1 MPQPHSDKK
10 DSELIDLYWN
20 TRDNRYLG
28 ILLERYTLP
37 LFGVCMKYLKEEESA
52 KDAVQQV
59 FLKALTELEKY
70 RVEYVKSWLHT
81 VARNHCLMQLRD
93 REAPFVEITDRMNP
107 SDREDEDMR
116 LLKEVRE
123 QTLDLM
129 EEALGE
135 LSQEQQSCVRL
146 FYLEKK
152 SYLEVSGET
161 GYPLNAVKSHIQNG
175 KRRLRI
181 ILQNRIDGHG

>member
-1 MPQPHSDKK
+1 MPPPQTDPTDA
-10 DSELIDLYWN
+10 DLMDRYWRS
-20 TRDNRYLG
+20 RDNRYLG
-28 ILLERYTLP
+28 TLLERYTLL
-37 LFGVCMKYLKEEESA
+37 LFGVCMKYLKDEEAA

-93 REAPFVEITDRMNP
+93 RGVPHLGITDRMDL
-107 SDREDEDMR
+107 SDEGEEDER
-116 LLKEVRE
+116 LLHRLKEKA
-123 QTLDLM
+123 LDLL

-135 LSQEQQSCVRL
+135 LSEEQRTCVRL

-152 SYLEVSGET
+152 SYLQVSEAT
-161 GYPLNAVKSHIQNG
+161 GYPLNSVKSHIQNG
-175 KRRLRI
+175 KRNLRI
-181 ILQNRIDGHG
+181 ILKKRIGSHE

>member
-1 MPQPHSDKK
+1 MPPPHAEKK
-10 DSELIDLYWN
+10 DSELLDLYWS

-59 FLKALTELEKY
+59 FLKALTELSKY

-93 REAPFVEITDRMNP
+93 RNAPSLEITDTMP
-107 SDREDEDMR
+107 LSDREDEDA
-116 LLKEVRE
+116 LLLLEVRE
-123 QTLDLM
+123 KTLDML
-129 EEALGE
+129 EESLGQ
-135 LSQEQQSCVRL
+135 LSEEQRTCVRL
-146 FYLEKK
+146 FYLERK
-152 SYLEVSGET
+152 SYQQVSELT
-161 GYPLNAVKSHIQNG
+161 GYPPNAVKSHIQNG
-175 KRRLRI
+175 KRNLRI
-181 ILQNRIDGHG
+181 SLQKKMEHER

>member
-1 MPQPHSDKK
+1 MPPTHADKK
-10 DSELIDLYWN
+10 DSELIDLYWS

-59 FLKALTELEKY
+59 FLKALTELSKY

-93 REAPFVEITDRMNP
+93 RNAPSLEITDTMP
-107 SDREDEDMR
+107 MSDREDEDS
-116 LLKEVRE
+116 LLLLEVRE
-123 QTLDLM
+123 KTLDLL
-129 EEALGE
+129 EES
-135 LSQEQQSCVRL
+135 LSRLSEEQRTCVRL
-146 FYLEKK
+146 FYLERK
-152 SYLEVSGET
+152 SYQQVSELT
-161 GYPLNAVKSHIQNG
+161 GYPPNAVKSHIQNG
-175 KRRLRI
+175 KRNLRI
-181 ILQNRIDGHG
+181 ILKNRIDSHE

>member
-1 MPQPHSDKK
+1 MPPTHADKK
-10 DSELIDLYWN
+10 DSELIDLYWS

-37 LFGVCMKYLKEEESA
+37 LFGVCMKYLKDEESA

-59 FLKALTELEKY
+59 FLKALNELSKY

-93 REAPFVEITDRMNP
+93 RNAPPVELNDRMDL
-107 SDREDEDMR
+107 SDKEDEDA
-116 LLKEVRE
+116 LLLLEVRE
-123 QTLDLM
+123 KTLDML
-129 EEALGE
+129 EEALGQ
-135 LSQEQQSCVRL
+135 LSEEQRTCVRL

-152 SYLEVSGET
+152 SYQQVSELT
-161 GYPLNAVKSHIQNG
+161 GYPPNSVKSHIQNG
-175 KRRLRI
+175 KRNLRI
-181 ILQNRIDGHG
+181 ILKKRTESHE